1 MESLRVKVILPL
13 LIFFCLGG
21 VRADAMAQR
30 LIVHPDIDLAGVRV
44 DAVRAMFMMRLR
56 KWPDGTPVRVFVL
69 SDTDPV
75 HRIFAKKIVGVLPY
89 QLRRAWDRGVF
100 AGTSQAPIEVM
111 SETEMLDRVAA
122 TPGAVGYVS
131 DRTGDERV
139 RYIPVD

>member
-1 MESLRVKVILPL
+1 MKSSRVRAILPL
-13 LIFFCLGG
+13 LIFLLLGG
-21 VRADAMAQR
+21 VRADAVAQR
-30 LIVHPDIDLAGVRV
+30 LIVHPDIDLAEVRA

-75 HRIFAKKIVGVLPY
+75 HRIFAKRIVGVLPY

-100 AGTSQAPIEVM
+100 AGTSQAPIEVT
-111 SETEMLDRVAA
+111 SESEMLDRVAT

-131 DRTGDERV
+131 DQMGDKRV
-139 RYIPVD
+139 RFIPVE